1 MVTSNPVQPVVR
13 TLQVLEA
20 LNRKPASGLA
30 DLQHA
35 TGLPKPTLVRLLDTL
50 IAAGYATRISSRE
63 GYRITG
69 QVLALSS
76 GLRFIDRLVDAAAP
90 AMTQFTR
97 EHAWP
102 VGLAKVREGA
112 VVLLHSTGPQSPV
125 LFERVGYNKTYQIM
139 HTAVGQAY
147 MAYCLPEERRRL
159 ISAVFPDADLG
170 LLGMRD
176 AKSIEAH
183 LAAVRR
189 RGYAVP
195 ISPRPL
201 RMIGIAI
208 PLRQRRHVFGALVM
222 RFPGSVMSAEQA
234 AERYLGALNA
244 TGRAIVKAL
253 DAQEREP

>member
-90 AMTQFTR
+90 AMSQFTR
-97 EHAWP
+97 DHAWP
-102 VGLAKVREGA
+102 VGLAKVRDGA

-125 LFERVGYNKTYQIM
+125 LFERVGYNKTYQIV
-139 HTAVGQAY
+139 HTAVGQAHL
-147 MAYCLPEERRRL
+147 AYCLPEERRRL
-159 ISAVFPDADLG
+159 IEQVFPDTDLAVLG
-170 LLGMRD
+170 LGD
-176 AKSIEAH
+176 ARAIEAH
-183 LAAVRR
+183 LTVIRR
-189 RGYAVP
+189 RGYAAP
-195 ISPRPL
+195 LSPRPL
-201 RMIGIAI
+201 KMGGIAI
-208 PLRQRRHVFGALVM
+208 PLRQGRHLFGTLVM
-222 RFPGSVMSAEQA
+222 RFPNSVMTTEQA
-234 AERYLGALNA
+234 AKRYLGNLTVTA
-244 TGRAIVKAL
+244 RAIVKAL